1 MIQSTLLLVWTQ
13 AWQIAVLFFVVLFLF
28 RLFARNRP
36 RVAHLLWGVL
46 LIKCLIPPVVSN
58 SWAPFSWMSHTAQQW
73 LPNDAAESTEITAS
87 ITYSA
92 QRTNSLRSQPTKDA
106 SSIKNAN
113 DSTKLNSS
121 WPSYRSIAERWLFVF
136 WIGSIA
142 FVIAVWANRFAHILH
157 RLHVHR
163 METPTRV
170 TKIVDDLA
178 QWLKLGRQVQIQV
191 TNERIG
197 PAVVG
202 WLRPRVLLPSF
213 LVDRMDDQA
222 LRILIAHELTHVRR
236 GDLFWAFLQTVAGSL
251 WWFHP
256 AVWIANRQLNIESE
270 RSCDEE
276 TIARLE
282 CSPSDYAK
290 CLLQVLEW
298 KHQLVVVP
306 ALPGVRP
313 IQVTKDRLER
323 ILKMRHGCH
332 KHNSKGLW
340 LAMVAAVLLVAPGAE
355 YGISQQSTTT
365 PQEASNAA
373 KQPIELQQGGT
384 VVSDLGVA
392 GQVVVDQ
399 TPAAQKAIH
408 ETRAY
413 EVSDLIER
421 MVADDAS
428 NTEEAPKYLERIL
441 TCYETPAIPPTAI
454 ATLAA
459 SPTPAPPLPASP
471 LPRPASL
478 KPDGEFSLLD
488 GKFTA
493 TTSEANH
500 QRIETELARYREF
513 GFKYLHCS
521 VEIFCGPDE
530 LSLEGLKWL
539 NTSTK
544 SPVAW
549 GISNLDRSQANSVTK
564 FVSQQ
569 NRIARV
575 MAPKLM
581 IENGSTGFAMVGTN
595 VASMPSGSSQ
605 SVPVLD
611 EDSFEGVR
619 VDVRALIRPEDRIL
633 IELRLSRS
641 YSEGEPIP
649 PTMQKKRR
657 TIFID
662 TVTELHKDEFMAFR
676 LQAPELESPRKGVC
690 YFALIHVEPVSMNG
704 VGQLPNAA
712 DANKKQNASQDS
724 NTNKVIAIPRFDF
737 E

>member
-1 MIQSTLLLVWTQ
+1 
-13 AWQIAVLFFVVLFLF
+13 
-28 RLFARNRP
+28 
-36 RVAHLLWGVL
+36 
-46 LIKCLIPPVVSN
+46 
-58 SWAPFSWMSHTAQQW
+58 MSHTAQQW
-73 LPNDAAESTEITAS
+73 LTNDAAESTEITTS

-92 QRTNSLRSQPTKDA
+92 QRTNSFRTQSTEEA
-106 SSIKNAN
+106 TSIKNAN

-136 WIGSIA
+136 WIGSIV
-142 FVIAVWANRFAHILH
+142 FVIAVWISRFAHVLH

-163 METPTRV
+163 IETPAPV

-178 QWLKLGRQVQIQV
+178 QWLKLGQQVQIQV
-191 TNERIG
+191 TSERIG

-222 LRILIAHELTHVRR
+222 LRILVAHELTHIRR

-256 AVWIANRQLNIESE
+256 AVWIANRQLNIESD

-313 IQVTKDRLER
+313 MQVTKDRLER
-323 ILKMRHGCH
+323 IMKMRHGCY

-365 PQEASNAA
+365 PQEPSNAA

-399 TPAAQKAIH
+399 PQAVQPPIAQNAIH
-408 ETRAY
+408 ETRVY
-413 EVSDLIER
+413 EVSDLLER
-421 MVADDAS
+421 IVADEAS
-428 NTEEAPKYLERIL
+428 NSEEAPKDLERVL
-441 TCYETPAIPPTAI
+441 TCYETPAIPPAGIT
-454 ATLAA
+454 TLAA
-459 SPTPAPPLPASP
+459 SPSPAPP

-478 KPDGEFSLLD
+478 KPAGKFSFLD

-493 TTSEANH
+493 RTSEANH
-500 QRIETELARYREF
+500 QWIQTKLARYREF

-549 GISNLDRSQANSVTK
+549 GIANLDRSQANSVTQ

-581 IENGSTGFAMVGTN
+581 IENGSTGSAMVGTN

-605 SVPVLD
+605 SVPVQD

-662 TVTELHKDEFMAFR
+662 TATELHKDEFVALR
-676 LQAPELESPRKGVC
+676 LQAPELESPRKGMC

-704 VGQLPNAA
+704 TG
-712 DANKKQNASQDS
+712 
-724 NTNKVIAIPRFDF
+724 RR
-737 E
+737 

>member
-1 MIQSTLLLVWTQ
+1 MIQPTLMLVWTQ

-73 LPNDAAESTEITAS
+73 LPNDAAESTKITAS
-87 ITYSA
+87 ATHSA
-92 QRTNSLRSQPTKDA
+92 QRTNSLRSQPTEEA
-106 SSIKNAN
+106 TSIKNAN

-121 WPSYRSIAERWLFVF
+121 WPSHRSIAERWLFVF

-142 FVIAVWANRFAHILH
+142 FVIAVWISRFAHVLH

-163 METPTRV
+163 METPARV
-170 TKIVDDLA
+170 AKIVGDLA

-191 TNERIG
+191 TSERIG

-222 LRILIAHELTHVRR
+222 LRILIAHELAHIRR

-276 TIARLE
+276 TIARLK
-282 CSPSDYAK
+282 CSPSEYAK

-313 IQVTKDRLER
+313 MQVTKDRLER
-323 ILKMRHGCH
+323 IMKMRHGCY

-365 PQEASNAA
+365 PQEPPNAA
-373 KQPIELQQGGT
+373 KQPIELQRGGA

-399 TPAAQKAIH
+399 PQAVQPPIALNAIH
-408 ETRAY
+408 ETRVY
-413 EVSDLIER
+413 EVSDLLER
-421 MVADDAS
+421 IVADEAS
-428 NTEEAPKYLERIL
+428 NSEEAPKDLERVL
-441 TCYETPAIPPTAI
+441 TCYETPAIPPAGIT
-454 ATLAA
+454 TLAA
-459 SPTPAPPLPASP
+459 SPSPAPP

-478 KPDGEFSLLD
+478 KPDGEFSFLD

-500 QRIETELARYREF
+500 QRIETELIHYRKF
-513 GFKYLHCS
+513 GFKTILHVIACH
-521 VEIFCGPDE
+521 E
-530 LSLEGLKWL
+530 LNQPIKLELKWEKDEAFEWVVL
-539 NTSTK
+539 DSDLAANISNRLNRGGQHKRLASLRARNGDYSTLHWGHPFSLKPQDEINTEVVPNPDITIERNTNLEITSRLNQDNTLDYEIRLSCSDLSRDEGKTPEEKKSVFLSKSIQTKRTLLKDETILIRYFIPHPTDSNTSTHFWFLIQSK
-544 SPVAW
+544 VEPHVPKFNHSMPDFDHRIFSPT
-549 GISNLDRSQANSVTK
+549 IANS
-564 FVSQQ
+564 
-569 NRIARV
+569 
-575 MAPKLM
+575 PK
-581 IENGSTGFAMVGTN
+581 
-595 VASMPSGSSQ
+595 
-605 SVPVLD
+605 
-611 EDSFEGVR
+611 
-619 VDVRALIRPEDRIL
+619 
-633 IELRLSRS
+633 RL
-641 YSEGEPIP
+641 
-649 PTMQKKRR
+649 
-657 TIFID
+657 
-662 TVTELHKDEFMAFR
+662 
-676 LQAPELESPRKGVC
+676 
-690 YFALIHVEPVSMNG
+690 
-704 VGQLPNAA
+704 
-712 DANKKQNASQDS
+712 
-724 NTNKVIAIPRFDF
+724 
-737 E
+737 

>member
-1 MIQSTLLLVWTQ
+1 MIQPTLMLVWTQ

-73 LPNDAAESTEITAS
+73 LPNDAAESTKITAS
-87 ITYSA
+87 ATHSA
-92 QRTNSLRSQPTKDA
+92 QRTNSLRSQPTEEA
-106 SSIKNAN
+106 TSIKNAN

-121 WPSYRSIAERWLFVF
+121 WPSHRSIAERWLFVF

-142 FVIAVWANRFAHILH
+142 FVIAVWISRFTHVLH

-163 METPTRV
+163 METPARV

-191 TNERIG
+191 TSERIG

-222 LRILIAHELTHVRR
+222 LRILIAHELTHIRR

-276 TIARLE
+276 TIARLK

-313 IQVTKDRLER
+313 MQVTKDRLER
-323 ILKMRHGCH
+323 IMKMRHGCY

-365 PQEASNAA
+365 PQEPSNAA

-392 GQVVVDQ
+392 GQIVVDQ
-399 TPAAQKAIH
+399 PQAVQPPIAQNAIH
-408 ETRAY
+408 ETRVY
-413 EVSDLIER
+413 EVSDLLER
-421 MVADDAS
+421 IVADEAS
-428 NTEEAPKYLERIL
+428 NSEEAPKDLERVL
-441 TCYETPAIPPTAI
+441 TCYETPAIPPAGIT
-454 ATLAA
+454 TLAA
-459 SPTPAPPLPASP
+459 SPSPAPP

-478 KPDGEFSLLD
+478 KPDGEFSFLD

-500 QRIETELARYREF
+500 QRIETKLARYREF

-530 LSLEGLKWL
+530 LSLQGLKWQ
-539 NTSTK
+539 NRATN
-544 SPVAW
+544 SPVSW
-549 GISNLDRSQANSVTK
+549 GFASLDRSQANSVTQ
-564 FVSQQ
+564 FISQQ
-569 NRIARV
+569 NRIAGL

-581 IENGSTGFAMVGTN
+581 IENTSTGSAMVGTN
-595 VASMPSGSSQ
+595 VSITSSGSSQ
-605 SVPVLD
+605 SVPVPD

-619 VDVRALIRPEDRIL
+619 VDVRALIRPEDRIW
-633 IELRLSRS
+633 IEFTFLKSNSR
-641 YSEGEPIP
+641 G
-649 PTMQKKRR
+649 
-657 TIFID
+657 TISID
-662 TVTELHKDEFMAFR
+662 TATELHKDEFMAFR
-676 LQAPELESPRKGVC
+676 LAASERESPRKGVC

-724 NTNKVIAIPRFDF
+724 NTNKVIAIPRFDI

>member
-13 AWQIAVLFFVVLFLF
+13 AWQIAVLFFVVLLLF

-58 SWAPFSWMSHTAQQW
+58 SWAPFSWISHTAQQW
-73 LPNDAAESTEITAS
+73 LTNDAAESTEITAS

-92 QRTNSLRSQPTKDA
+92 QRTNSFRTQSTEEA
-106 SSIKNAN
+106 TSIKNAN

-142 FVIAVWANRFAHILH
+142 FVIAVWISRFAHVLH

-163 METPTRV
+163 METPARV

-191 TNERIG
+191 TSERIG

-202 WLRPRVLLPSF
+202 WLRPKVLLPSF

-222 LRILIAHELTHVRR
+222 LRILVAHELTHIRR

-313 IQVTKDRLER
+313 MQVTKDRLER
-323 ILKMRHGCH
+323 IMKMRHGCY
-332 KHNSKGLW
+332 KHNSKGRW

-365 PQEASNAA
+365 PQEPSNAA
-373 KQPIELQQGGT
+373 KQPIELQPGGA

-478 KPDGEFSLLD
+478 KPDGEFSFLD

-500 QRIETELARYREF
+500 QRITKKIARYREF

-530 LSLEGLKWL
+530 LSLEGLKWQ
-539 NTSTK
+539 NTATK
-544 SPVAW
+544 SPVSW
-549 GISNLDRSQANSVTK
+549 GITSLDRSQANSVTQ
-564 FVSQQ
+564 FVSHQ
-569 NRIARV
+569 NRIARL

-581 IENGSTGFAMVGTN
+581 IENGSTGSAMVGTN

-657 TIFID
+657 TISID

-676 LQAPELESPRKGVC
+676 LQAPELESPQKGVC

-712 DANKKQNASQDS
+712 DANEKQNASQDS
-724 NTNKVIAIPRFDF
+724 NTNKVIAIPRFDI

>member
-1 MIQSTLLLVWTQ
+1 MIQPTLMLVWTQ
-13 AWQIAVLFFVVLFLF
+13 AWQIAVLFFVILILF

-58 SWAPFSWMSHTAQQW
+58 SWAPFSWISHTAQQW
-73 LPNDAAESTEITAS
+73 LPIHAAESTETAAS
-87 ITYSA
+87 ITYST
-92 QRTNSLRSQPTKDA
+92 QRTDSLRSQPTA
-106 SSIKNAN
+106 ETPSITSAN
-113 DSTKLNSS
+113 DSKKLTPS
-121 WPSYRSIAERWLFVF
+121 WQSYRSIAERTLFVF

-142 FVIAVWANRFAHILH
+142 FVITVWASRFVHVLH

-163 METPTRV
+163 IEPPVRV
-170 TKIVDDLA
+170 KKIVDDLA
-178 QWLKLGRQVQIQV
+178 HLLKLRRQVQIQV
-191 TNERIG
+191 SGERIG

-213 LVDRMDDQA
+213 LVDRMDDEA
-222 LRILIAHELTHVRR
+222 LRILIAHELTHIRR

-282 CSPSDYAK
+282 CSPSAYAK

-298 KHQLVVVP
+298 KHQLAVVP

-313 IQVTKDRLER
+313 MQVTKDRLER
-323 ILKMRHGCH
+323 IMKMRHGCY
-332 KHNSKGLW
+332 KQNSRGLW
-340 LAMVAAVLLVAPGAE
+340 VAMVTAVILVAPGAE
-355 YGISQQSTTT
+355 YGISQQSTTS
-365 PQEASNAA
+365 PQEPPNAA

-384 VVSDLGVA
+384 AVSDFGVA
-392 GQVVVDQ
+392 GQVAVEQ

-408 ETRAY
+408 ETRVY
-413 EVSDLIER
+413 EVSDLIQR
-421 MVADDAS
+421 IVADDSS
-428 NTEEAPKYLERIL
+428 NNEDAPKYLEHIL

-454 ATLAA
+454 ATIAA
-459 SPTPAPPLPASP
+459 SPTPVPPQPASP

-478 KPDGEFSLLD
+478 KPDGEFSLLN

-500 QRIETELARYREF
+500 QRIQTEMARYREF

-530 LSLEGLKWL
+530 LSLEGLKWQ
-539 NTSTK
+539 NTALK
-544 SPVAW
+544 SPNVW
-549 GISNLDRSQANSVTK
+549 GIASLDRSQADSITM

-569 NRIARV
+569 NRIARL
-575 MAPKLM
+575 MAPRLM
-581 IENGSTGFAMVGTN
+581 VANGSTGSAMVGTN
-595 VASMPSGSSQ
+595 IASMSSGRSQ
-605 SVPVLD
+605 SVLVPD
-611 EDSFEGVR
+611 EDRFEGVR
-619 VDVRALIRPEDRIL
+619 VDVSALIRPEDRIW
-633 IELRLSRS
+633 IEFRFSRS

-649 PTMQKKRR
+649 PTMQKKQR
-657 TIFID
+657 TFFID
-662 TVTELHKDEFMAFR
+662 TAAELHKDEFVAFR
-676 LQAPELESPRKGVC
+676 IRAPELESPRKGMC

-704 VGQLPNAA
+704 ARQLPNAA
-712 DANKKQNASQDS
+712 DANEKQNASQDS
-724 NTNKVIAIPRFDF
+724 NTNKVIAIPRFDI

>member
-1 MIQSTLLLVWTQ
+1 MIQPTLMLVWTQ
-13 AWQIAVLFFVVLFLF
+13 AWQIAVLFFVILVLF

-73 LPNDAAESTEITAS
+73 LPNDAAESTKITAS
-87 ITYSA
+87 VTYSA

-142 FVIAVWANRFAHILH
+142 FVIAVWMSRFAHVLH

-163 METPTRV
+163 METPARV

-191 TNERIG
+191 TSERIG

-222 LRILIAHELTHVRR
+222 LRILIAHEMTHIRR

-313 IQVTKDRLER
+313 MQVTKDRLER
-323 ILKMRHGCH
+323 IMKMRHGCY

-365 PQEASNAA
+365 PQEPSNAA

-399 TPAAQKAIH
+399 PQAVQPPIAQNAMH
-408 ETRAY
+408 ETRVY

-428 NTEEAPKYLERIL
+428 NSEEAPKDLERVL
-441 TCYETPAIPPTAI
+441 TCYETPAIPPAGIT
-454 ATLAA
+454 TLAA
-459 SPTPAPPLPASP
+459 SPSPAPP

-478 KPDGEFSLLD
+478 KPDGEFSFLD

-513 GFKYLHCS
+513 GFKTLHFS
-521 VEIFCGPDE
+521 VDVFCGPDE
-530 LSLEGLKWL
+530 LSMEGLKL
-539 NTSTK
+539 QDIELPGELSF
-544 SPVAW
+544 A
-549 GISNLDRSQANSVTK
+549 ILDRSQANSITQ
-564 FVSQQ
+564 FVSKQ
-569 NRIARV
+569 NRIAR
-575 MAPKLM
+575 LM
-581 IENGSTGFAMVGTN
+581 SPRMFLANGSTGSAMVGAN
-595 VASMPSGSSQ
+595 VSSMPSGRSQ
-605 SVPVLD
+605 SVPVPNEASL
-611 EDSFEGVR
+611 EGVR
-619 VDVRALIRPEDRIL
+619 VDLRALIRADDRIW
-633 IELRLSRS
+633 IEFRLTRS
-641 YSEGEPIP
+641 HSEGEPVP
-649 PTMQKKRR
+649 PMMQKKRR
-657 TIFID
+657 TFFID
-662 TVTELHKDEFMAFR
+662 TAVELNNVDFVAFQ
-676 LQAPELESPRKGVC
+676 LQVPELESPQKGKC
-690 YFALIHVEPVSMNG
+690 YFALIHARPLDANDA
-704 VGQLPNAA
+704 NAA
-712 DANKKQNASQDS
+712 DVNEKQNASSDS
-724 NTNKVIAIPRFDF
+724 NTNKVIAIPRFDI